1 MARRSP
7 LNKRYQK
14 DSKVGSTR
22 KSAAAAKPKRS
33 NASGSSSSSSSSS
46 SKTRSSSSR
55 RLTPKVQLSPEVKRL
70 QKFSFGMLGVAVV
83 LSVIYLWK
91 FRTPS
96 TVGYIIIGLAYA
108 LMFGALFIDFAKVR
122 PAIKAAQGGGKRT
135 EAHGTSSLS
144 GLRQFLPWTATRGTE
159 SGKDDADKKEAP
171 EKKAA
176 DWKPGDD

>member
-14 DSKVGSTR
+14 DTKVGSTR

-33 NASGSSSSSSSSS
+33 NASGSSSSSSSR

-122 PAIKAAQGGGKRT
+122 PAIKAAQRGEKRV
-135 EAHGTSSLS
+135 GTSGTSPLS
-144 GLRQFLPWTATRGTE
+144 GLRQFLPWTAARRTQSSE
-159 SGKDDADKKEAP
+159 DDAAKKEAP

-176 DWKPGDD
+176 NSTSGDD

>member
-14 DSKVGSTR
+14 DTKVGSTR

-33 NASGSSSSSSSSS
+33 NASGSSSSSSSSR

-55 RLTPKVQLSPEVKRL
+55 RPTPKVQLSPQVKRL

-96 TVGYIIIGLAYA
+96 TTGYIIIGLAYA
-108 LMFGALFIDFAKVR
+108 LMFGALFIDFTKVR
-122 PAIKAAQGGGKRT
+122 PAMKAAQRGEKRV
-135 EAHGTSSLS
+135 EASGTSPLA
-144 GLRQFLPWTATRGTE
+144 GLRQFLPWTAARRTQSGT
-159 SGKDDADKKEAP
+159 GDAAKKEPP
-171 EKKAA
+171 EKKAT
-176 DWKPGDD
+176 D

>member
-14 DSKVGSTR
+14 DTKVGSTR

-33 NASGSSSSSSSSS
+33 NASGSSSSSSSR
-46 SKTRSSSSR
+46 SKTRSNSSR

-91 FRTPS
+91 FRTPT

-122 PAIKAAQGGGKRT
+122 PAIKAAQRGEKRV
-135 EAHGTSSLS
+135 EASGTSLMG
-144 GLRQFLPWTATRGTE
+144 GLRQFLPWTTARRTQ
-159 SGKDDADKKEAP
+159 SSKDDATKKEAP

-176 DWKPGDD
+176 NSTPGDD